1 MLFEAPEHVEKIKE
15 IALIYEMTDKI
26 GEKLDEDSDKLEKNL
41 YLFSST
47 EEKITEFEKI
57 LKIQKSATDTLEYR
71 RFRVQSKVYQVL
83 PYTVRTLKKLLN
95 NLCGEENYMLNVDVE
110 NLTLT
115 CLISEQYKKYFNDIV
130 NLLDDIVPLNVLIT
144 VIVRFVSLGTL
155 RLGARQI
162 VTGKIVIN
170 PYVQTEYR
178 DTGQV
183 YAGALAS
190 NIALKTKILQKGEN

>member
-1 MLFEAPEHVEKIKE
+1 MLFEAPEHVKKIKE
-15 IALIYEMTDKI
+15 IGLIYEMTDKI

-41 YLFSST
+41 YLFSAT
-47 EEKITEFEKI
+47 EEKIAEFEKI
-57 LKIQKSATDTLEYR
+57 LKIQKSDTDTLEYR
-71 RFRVQSKVYQVL
+71 RFRVRSRVYKIL
-83 PYTVRTLKKLLN
+83 PYTTRTLKKMLN
-95 NLCGEENYMLNVDVE
+95 NLCGESNYSLNVDIE

-144 VIVRFVSLGTL
+144 VIVRFVSYGTL
-155 RLGARQI
+155 YLGARQI

-170 PYVQTEYR
+170 PYVQTEYK

-183 YAGALAS
+183 YAGALTS